1 MKTEFLKNLGLTDE
15 QINSIMAENG
25 KDVEKYKTSSEK
37 YKQQFE
43 STKAS
48 LDEANTTIQSYKDMD
63 IESIKKSADE
73 YKEKFEKKEAEMNQK
88 LAQKERDHQMD
99 KYFSGLKF
107 SSESAKRGII
117 AQFNEQNFDLKDG
130 KFVGAEEFMNKLK
143 ETDAGAFAKEEP
155 EDNPLPSFSRGTNSN
170 PNPAGNKNNF
180 GFGFSGVRSRPK
192 ED

>member
-1 MKTEFLKNLGLTDE
+1 MKTDFLKSLGLTDE
-15 QINSIMAENG
+15 QINSVMAENG

-37 YKQQFE
+37 YKQQYE
-43 STKAS
+43 DTKAS

-63 IESIKKSADE
+63 IESIRKSAEE
-73 YKEKFEKKEAEMNQK
+73 YKTKFEQKEAEMNQK
-88 LAQKERDHQMD
+88 LAQKERDYQMD
-99 KYFSGLKF
+99 KYFSSMKF

-155 EDNPLPSFSRGTNSN
+155 DNPLPSFTRGINT
-170 PNPAGNKNNF
+170 NPAPNNKDTFN
-180 GFGFSGVRSRPK
+180 FGFSGVRPRPK
-192 ED
+192 EN

>member
-15 QINSIMAENG
+15 QISSIMAENG
-25 KDVEKYKTSSEK
+25 KDVEKYKASSEK

-48 LDEANTTIQSYKDMD
+48 LDEANTAIQSYKDMD
-63 IESIKKSADE
+63 IEGIKHSVDE
-73 YKEKFEKKEAEMNQK
+73 WKEKYEKDTQELNNK
-88 LAQKERDHQMD
+88 LIAQERSHAVDS
-99 KYFSGLKF
+99 YFSQMKF

-130 KFVGAEEFMNKLK
+130 KFIGAEEFMNKLK

-155 EDNPLPSFSRGTNSN
+155 DNPLPSFSRGTGTN
-170 PNPAGNKNNF
+170 PVGNKNDF
-180 GFGFSGVRSRPK
+180 GFNFNGVRSKPK
-192 ED
+192 E

>member
-15 QINSIMAENG
+15 QISSIMAENG
-25 KDVEKYKTSSEK
+25 KDIEKYKTSSEK
-37 YKQQFE
+37 YKQQYE
-43 STKAS
+43 SSKAA

-63 IESIKKSADE
+63 IESIRKSAED
-73 YKEKFEKKEAEMNQK
+73 YKTAFEKKEAEMNEK
-88 LAQKERDHQMD
+88 LAQKERDYQMD
-99 KYFSGLKF
+99 KYFSQMKF

-143 ETDAGAFAKEEP
+143 ETDAGAFVEELN
-155 EDNPLPSFSRGTNSN
+155 DPLPIFSRGTST
-170 PNPAGNKNNF
+170 NPAPNNKDKFNF
-180 GFGFSGVRSRPK
+180 GFGGVRPRPK